1 MMNKLPGEFDRL
13 RQLEINSDWAHCIE
27 NDVYSQFPE
36 HPMFSERDGPGFV
49 LVIYHLFLCLFSFND
64 SIIVFYMCSQ
74 NDLRALLRAYCALN
88 PTTGYCQAQAPVA
101 CFLLMHLP
109 LEKAFWCFTAVCERY
124 LIGYYDTGLSRLL
137 IDGDILFRM
146 RVSRFLLSNRSTVV
160 IVIYIY
166 TRFI

>member
-1 MMNKLPGEFDRL
+1 
-13 RQLEINSDWAHCIE
+13 
-27 NDVYSQFPE
+27 
-36 HPMFSERDGPGFV
+36 
-49 LVIYHLFLCLFSFND
+49 
-64 SIIVFYMCSQ
+64 MCSQ

-124 LIGYYDTGLSRLL
+124 LIGYYDSGLSRLL

-146 RVSRFLLSNRSTVV
+146 RASRFLLGL
-160 IVIYIY
+160 IDLQ
-166 TRFI
+166 